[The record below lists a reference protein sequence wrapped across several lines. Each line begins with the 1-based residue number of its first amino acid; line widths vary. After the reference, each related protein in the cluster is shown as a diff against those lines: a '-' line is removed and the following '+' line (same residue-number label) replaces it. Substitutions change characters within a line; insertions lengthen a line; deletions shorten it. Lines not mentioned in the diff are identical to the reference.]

1 MKIRC
6 NVRRVIQILHLCG
19 FVALFLI
26 FPTHYP
32 VLHKADMIVVPA
44 GSHKDRVTAAAYL
57 FRNGYADMV
66 VLTNDG
72 VFSSWSKK
80 YKRNLYQVEWAE
92 EDLVDLGVPRDCIQK
107 LPFIRAGTIYDALAV
122 KEYTID
128 KNNGSMIIVTSKYHI
143 PRALW
148 TFKHVFAGSSWEIM
162 AYPANSSVSTIPGLK
177 VRAVEQVKRAGYR
190 VIYGLLGRIPERD
203 GQ

>member
-1 MKIRC
+1 MKMRFS
-6 NVRRVIQILHLCG
+6 NRRVIQILHVCG
-19 FVALFLI
+19 FVALFLS

-32 VLHKADMIVVPA
+32 VLHKADMIVLLA
-44 GSHKDRVTAAAYL
+44 GSHKERAPAAAYL
-57 FRNGYADMV
+57 FRNGYASRV

-72 VFSSWSKK
+72 VFSSWSQK
-80 YKRNLYQVEWAE
+80 YMRNLYQIEWAE
-92 EDLVDLGVPRDCIQK
+92 EDLVAMGVPRDCIQK
-107 LPFIRAGTIYDALAV
+107 LPFIRAGTIYDVLAV
-122 KEYTID
+122 KDYATDE
-128 KNNGSMIIVTSKYHI
+128 KAGSMIIVTSKYHM

-162 AYPANSSVSTIPGLK
+162 AYPANFSVPGLK

-190 VIYGLLGRIPERD
+190 IVYGLLGRIPERG